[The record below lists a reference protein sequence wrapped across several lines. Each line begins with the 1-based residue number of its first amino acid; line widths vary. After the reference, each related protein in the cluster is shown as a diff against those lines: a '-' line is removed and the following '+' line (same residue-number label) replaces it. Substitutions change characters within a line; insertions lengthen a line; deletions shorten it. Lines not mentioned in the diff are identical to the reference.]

1 MRPARSIGV
10 AVAVPAGA
18 LALALPAAAAPP
30 VHSRGYIDST
40 RTFAAGALC
49 SFPVVRH
56 MYGTESETVQTL
68 HDGTVRD
75 RFYVQDFTYT
85 LSNPATDEM
94 VSSREGGQLTFFEY
108 ADGTVQLLITGN
120 DAVFTSPH
128 TGFIT
133 GQNGRYLETD
143 YPDGSTTVDVA
154 TGHFDTGFDQALC
167 DALS

>member
-1 MRPARSIGV
+1 MRLTRSI
-10 AVAVPAGA
+10 AMAAAVPAGA
-18 LALALPAAAAPP
+18 LALALPAVAAPP
-30 VHSRGYIDST
+30 QHSSGYIDST
-40 RTFAAGALC
+40 RTFAAGQLC

-56 MYGTESETVQTL
+56 MYGTESETVKTL

-85 LSNPATDEM
+85 LSNPTSGET
-94 VSSREGGQLTFFEY
+94 VSSKEGGQLTVFTY
-108 ADGTVQLLITGN
+108 TDGTVQVLITGN
-120 DAVFTSPH
+120 DALFTSPH
-128 TGFIT
+128 TGFIA

-143 YPDGSTTVDVA
+143 YPDGSATVDVA